1 MREPRL
7 GEMLKCHTCRKDW
20 KHADQEWIEFFS
32 KLSDAEKANL
42 YDKENDVFL
51 GYDGC
56 EGDEADKV
64 DVGLREDQRSYIRG
78 TSYRP
83 W

>member
-1 MREPRL
+1 MRAPKL

-20 KHADQEWIEFFS
+20 KQADTEWIEFFS
-32 KLSDAEKANL
+32 KLSETEKAML

-56 EGDEADKV
+56 EGDEKDQTEP
-64 DVGLREDQRSYIRG
+64 GLREEHRSYIRG